1 MPYNNLKIA
10 IDGPAGSG
18 KSTTAKLVAKALGL
32 LPIDTGAMYRAVALK
47 VIREKIDPY
56 DEEKVGEIA
65 GKVNIEQKLENGEI
79 HTYLDGEDVSTAIR
93 TPEVNNTVS
102 IISAYPGVRKK
113 MVELQRKLA
122 KAGGVVLEGRDIG
135 TVVLPDADL
144 KVYMIASLEERARRR
159 LKELREKGMDVSLKD
174 VKQEILMRDEMDSK
188 REYSPLKIPEDAFIL
203 DTTNLTVEEQVEK
216 ILKEVERR
224 FGLKGR

>member
-1 MPYNNLKIA
+1 
-10 IDGPAGSG
+10 
-18 KSTTAKLVAKALGL
+18 
-32 LPIDTGAMYRAVALK
+32 
-47 VIREKIDPY
+47 
-56 DEEKVGEIA
+56 
-65 GKVNIEQKLENGEI
+65 
-79 HTYLDGEDVSTAIR
+79 
-93 TPEVNNTVS
+93 
-102 IISAYPGVRKK
+102 
-113 MVELQRKLA
+113 
-122 KAGGVVLEGRDIG
+122 VLEGRDIG

-144 KVYMIASLEERARRR
+144 KVYMIASLEERVRRR
-159 LKELREKGMDVSLKD
+159 LKELKEKGMDVSLED

>member
-102 IISAYPGVRKK
+102 IISAYPGVREK

>member
-216 ILKEVERR
+216 ILKEVDRR

>member
-1 MPYNNLKIA
+1 MPHTNLKIA

-47 VIREKIDPY
+47 VLREKIDPH
-56 DEEKVGEIA
+56 DEEKVVEIA

-159 LKELREKGMDVSLKD
+159 LKELKEKGMDVSLED